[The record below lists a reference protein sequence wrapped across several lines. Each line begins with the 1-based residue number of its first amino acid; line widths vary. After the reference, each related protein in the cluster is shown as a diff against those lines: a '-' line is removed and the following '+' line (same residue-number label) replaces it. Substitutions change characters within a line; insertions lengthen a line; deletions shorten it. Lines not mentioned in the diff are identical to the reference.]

1 MGIEKL
7 LKLLNAH
14 KVRYIVIGAAAFP
27 VHGYSRATLDID
39 IFIQPTPLNAARCLT
54 ALEKFGYD
62 ITDIT
67 IKELL
72 TKKLLLR
79 QYLIEADFH
88 PFVKGITF
96 NRVWKN
102 RVKNKIGSTVVYFA
116 GLDDLIQM
124 KKAAG
129 RIKDKEDLKV
139 LRALKKR
146 KYAKS

>member
-7 LKLLNAH
+7 LRLLNAH
-14 KVRYIVIGAAAFP
+14 KVRYVVIGATAFP

-39 IFIQPTPLNAARCLT
+39 IFIQPAPLNAARCLT
-54 ALEKFGYD
+54 ALDKFGYD

-96 NRVWKN
+96 NRAWKN
-102 RVKNKIGSTVVYFA
+102 RVKDKIGSTTAYFA

-129 RIKDKEDLKV
+129 RAKDKDDLKI
-139 LRALKKR
+139 LQALKKR
-146 KYAKS
+146 KTR